1 MLLNVFLNFTIKFQD
16 AAAEGQQQATGG
28 SGVVPSRAER
38 EQNLEE
44 LVVERSK
51 VEVSTLISKLSQS
64 DLR

>member
-1 MLLNVFLNFTIKFQD
+1 M
-16 AAAEGQQQATGG
+16 QQQQDEPVAGG

-38 EQNLEE
+38 ERNLEE
-44 LVVERSK
+44 LVIERSK